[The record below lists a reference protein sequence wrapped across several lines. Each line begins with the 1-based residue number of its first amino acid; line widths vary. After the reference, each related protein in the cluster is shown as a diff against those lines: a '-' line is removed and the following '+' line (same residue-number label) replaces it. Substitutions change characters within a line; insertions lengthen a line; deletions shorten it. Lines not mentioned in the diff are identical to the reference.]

1 MMRHQARQQQL
12 IREGEEQEDDD
23 RGAMHMDQEQP
34 EPSGFEGRGG
44 ALVQEAKALLQQD
57 EEEAPREVENAGP
70 KIKMNRIR
78 KKNANRPGA
87 TAKGDDKSAAKKAGD
102 MDSFKPADKP
112 VGGPG
117 GFSEQDIEFM
127 KKAIQVLCQSTNPL
141 GKSIDFVTDDIDSM
155 SKEYEHW
162 KKESQSCQQQ
172 LAEQQKITEEVLQ
185 PLQDQLAELEEKIR
199 EQTAKVNS
207 IKSQIMT
214 NDITVQNLLFS
225 VISSK

>member
-1 MMRHQARQQQL
+1 
-12 IREGEEQEDDD
+12 
-23 RGAMHMDQEQP
+23 MDGM

-44 ALVQEAKALLQQD
+44 ALVQEAKALMQQD

-78 KKNANRPGA
+78 KKNVNRPGA
-87 TAKGDDKSAAKKAGD
+87 ATKGGDAPAAKKGGD
-102 MDSFKPADKP
+102 LDTFKPAEKSA
-112 VGGPG
+112 GGPG

-155 SKEYEHW
+155 NKEFEYW

-172 LAEQQKITEEVLQ
+172 LVEQQKITEEVLQ

-214 NDITVQNLLFS
+214 NDITV
-225 VISSK
+225 